1 MAIPERIAVSRLTE
15 VYGRMRFYAQP
26 TDPLTFERE
35 DGLMMFHAA
44 YGAGEVYW
52 ITVMED
58 IERTEKLHRTDEGLK
73 EEFFNILSGL
83 FEDDAQC
90 K

>member
-1 MAIPERIAVSRLTE
+1 MAIPERISVSRLTE
-15 VYGRMRFYAQP
+15 VYGRMKFYPQP
-26 TDPLTFERE
+26 SDPLTFERE

-44 YGAGEVYW
+44 DGGGEVYW

-58 IERTEKLHRTDEGLK
+58 IERTEKLHGTNEGLK
-73 EEFFNILSGL
+73 EEFFNVLSEL
-83 FEDDAQC
+83 FEDDAQD